1 MTGDGQVAPSRAD
14 RPNRIPWPPLL
25 YGAALALGFALGWLL
40 PLGWPAALAGPAGRV
55 LGGALAATG
64 LGLDLWSL
72 ATLHR
77 ARTNILPH
85 RAADHLVTQGPYAL
99 SRNPIYLGNTL
110 LVLGLGLALANGWM
124 MAAALGA
131 AVATDRLAARRE
143 EAHLAARFGAAFE
156 AYRARVPRWIG
167 PVRAVTPPPPGAPGR
182 N

>member
-1 MTGDGQVAPSRAD
+1 MTRLPAE

-25 YGAALALGFALGWLL
+25 YGAALALGFGLGWLA
-40 PLGWPAALAGPAGRV
+40 PLGWPREPA
-55 LGGALAATG
+55 GGALRIAGGTLAAMG
-64 LGLDLWSL
+64 LALDLWSVV
-72 ATLHR
+72 ALHR

-85 RAADHLVTQGPYAL
+85 RAADRLVTGGPYAL

-110 LVLGLGLALANGWM
+110 LVLGLGLALANGWLM
-124 MAAALGA
+124 VAAFTA

-143 EAHLAARFGAAFE
+143 EAHLAARFGAEFA

-167 PVRAVTPPPPGAPGR
+167 RPSASTPPPPGAPDR